1 MWPLKP
7 NHELIPIL
15 TFRITQCHD
24 LDHSGSRDV
33 ISHVTIRIKMGHFL
47 LVVHWTQVPICCW
60 CRHWLLMTDS
70 NAELIQKVVHSLKDS
85 CKYIIV
91 TQTKC
96 VIWLS
101 ILWHFVPQPD
111 WKLESRSKLSLISL
125 LVSIRTKYWLLMV
138 GGCSRTSLSSASSI
152 SCRA

>member
-1 MWPLKP
+1 VLYWQFGTKSVSPTIVEIMGPKY
-7 NHELIPIL
+7 IGVMTL
-15 TFRITQCHD
+15 TF
-24 LDHSGSRDV
+24 LGSRDV
-33 ISHVTIRIKMGHFL
+33 ISHVTIRIPMGHFL
-47 LVVHWTQVPICCW
+47 LVVHWTQVSICCW

-101 ILWHFVPQPD
+101 IWFHGPT
-111 WKLESRSKLSLISL
+111 ENLSLISL